1 MALISVDYFSSSLMR
16 TTTLE
21 VILPVD
27 DQGAAYATDS
37 ALRHVD
43 NTLES
48 EIKTW
53 GEHPY
58 PPRKAPFKT
67 LFLLHGISGNH
78 ADWISETR
86 IRSWAESHGIAVVM
100 PSGYNA
106 FYLDQPETH
115 NYFGRFVGQ
124 ELVEVAR
131 RMFPLSD
138 RREDTFIGGI
148 SMGGYGA
155 LRNGLKYCETF
166 GAIVSLSSAMII
178 DSFDQIISSEGLF
191 FLARP
196 FLEHTFG
203 NLDEVRGSDK
213 DPARLAADLVYCDRP
228 RPRIFMTCGNQ
239 DPLAEPNRVLAQRM
253 RDTGLDVTYHE
264 MDGAHDWNFWNA
276 ALPQALDW
284 LL

>member
-37 ALRHVD
+37 AMRHAGG
-43 NTLES
+43 TLEA
-48 EIKTW
+48 EIRTW
-53 GEHPY
+53 EQRPY
-58 PPRKAPFKT
+58 PPKKAPFKT

-86 IRSWAESHGIAVVM
+86 IRSWAENHGIAVVM

-106 FYLDQPETH
+106 FYLDQPEVH
-115 NYFGRFVGQ
+115 NYYGRFVGQ

-131 RMFPLSD
+131 RMFPLST

-148 SMGGYGA
+148 SMGAYGA

-166 GAIVSLSSAMII
+166 GSIVSLSSAMII
-178 DSFDQIISSEGLF
+178 NNFDQIISSDGLF
-191 FLARP
+191 FLSRD

-203 NLDEVRGSDK
+203 DLSHVRDSDK

-228 RPRIFMTCGNQ
+228 RPRIFMTCGDQ
-239 DPLAEPNRVLAQRM
+239 DPLAEANRMLAGRM

-264 MDGAHDWNFWNA
+264 MHGGHDWDFWNT
-276 ALPQALDW
+276 ALPEALNW

>member
-21 VILPVD
+21 IILPVD
-27 DQGAAYATDS
+27 DQGVAYATDS
-37 ALRHVD
+37 VMRHAGD
-43 NTLES
+43 SLEDEMRAWEQS
-48 EIKTW
+48 
-53 GEHPY
+53 PY
-58 PPRKAPFKT
+58 PPKKAPFKT

-86 IRSWAESHGIAVVM
+86 IRSWAENHGIAVVM

-106 FYLDQPETH
+106 FYLDQPEVH
-115 NYFGRFVGQ
+115 NYYGRFVGQ

-131 RMFPLSD
+131 RMFPLSA

-148 SMGGYGA
+148 SMGAYGA

-166 GAIVSLSSAMII
+166 GSIVSLSSAMII
-178 DSFDQIISSEGLF
+178 NDFDQIISSDGLF
-191 FLARP
+191 FLSRG

-203 NLDEVRGSDK
+203 DLSHVRDSDK

-239 DPLAEPNRVLAQRM
+239 DPLAEANRMLAGRM

-264 MDGAHDWNFWNA
+264 MTGGHDWEFWNA
-276 ALPQALDW
+276 ALPEALDW

>member
-21 VILPVD
+21 IILPVD

-37 ALRHVD
+37 VMRHAGD
-43 NTLES
+43 SLEDEMRAWEQS
-48 EIKTW
+48 
-53 GEHPY
+53 PY
-58 PPRKAPFKT
+58 PPKKAPFKT

-86 IRSWAESHGIAVVM
+86 IRSWAENHGIAVVM

-106 FYLDQPETH
+106 FYLDQPEVH
-115 NYFGRFVGQ
+115 NYYGRFVGQ

-131 RMFPLSD
+131 RMFPLST

-148 SMGGYGA
+148 SMGAYGA

-166 GAIVSLSSAMII
+166 GSIVSLSSAMII
-178 DSFDQIISSEGLF
+178 NDFDQVISSDGLF
-191 FLARP
+191 FLSRD

-203 NLDEVRGSDK
+203 DLSHVRGSDK

-239 DPLAEPNRVLAQRM
+239 DPLAEANRMLAGRM
-253 RDTGLDVTYHE
+253 RDTGLDVTYDE
-264 MDGAHDWNFWNA
+264 MSGGHDWDFWNTS
-276 ALPQALDW
+276 LPKALDW
-284 LL
+284 LV